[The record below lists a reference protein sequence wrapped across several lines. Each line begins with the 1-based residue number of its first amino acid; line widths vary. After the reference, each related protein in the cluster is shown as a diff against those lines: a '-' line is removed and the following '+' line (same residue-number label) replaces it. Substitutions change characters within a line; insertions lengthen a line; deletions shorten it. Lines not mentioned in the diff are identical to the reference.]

1 MKTHKIRTSLF
12 YKFAQQKRLKEVV
25 YLIML
30 LLFTGALTLRI
41 NSQNASKNA
50 AGLYFTANPT
60 EKPHNEFQDTLD
72 SMQHRYGFP
81 GATAAYEWVDGRKG
95 TAAAGMADAE
105 TAAPMTTESR
115 MLAASIGKMFVG
127 AVVASLIHDG
137 VLAPDIPVSRWLG
150 GRNWFS
156 RLPNHEEITLR
167 HLLTHRSGLPNHV
180 YMDAFA
186 EEVKKRMTDHTL
198 PISPDSL
205 VQFVLDEEPLFKAG
219 EGWAYTDTGYIL
231 VGLIIEEATGRDIY
245 SIIEEQFL
253 APLNLH
259 STSPSDR
266 YVLPGLAA
274 GYAAENSLGFPVKT
288 TTPGGRMVWHPGIEW
303 TGGGLISTSA
313 DLASW
318 GAKLFGGDALPE
330 EALALLLD
338 AKPVDPSTDEIL
350 YGMGVAA
357 YKNGAYGTVYGHR
370 GWIPGYTSSLR
381 YYKEYGVAIAF
392 QINTDIG
399 MMDDTSSVIETME
412 KQLLE
417 AALAMDE

>member
-1 MKTHKIRTSLF
+1 MKKYPDLSIIQQVTFHSNYLWRVISLT
-12 YKFAQQKRLKEVV
+12 L
-25 YLIML
+25 LIL
-30 LLFTGALTLRI
+30 LTGALSSGI
-41 NSQNASKNA
+41 YSQNA
-50 AGLYFTANPT
+50 ANNTQDLFLVNQPPD
-60 EKPHNEFQDTLD
+60 KQQIDFQVVLD
-72 SMQHRYGFP
+72 SIQKSYGFP
-81 GATAAYEWVDGRKG
+81 GATAAYKWIDGREG
-95 TAAAGMADAE
+95 VAATGLADVEASI
-105 TAAPMTTESR
+105 PMTSDSR
-115 MLAASIGKMFVG
+115 MLAASIGKTFVG
-127 AVVASLIHDG
+127 AIAVSLIHDG
-137 VLAPDIPVSRWLG
+137 VLEADTPISKWLAD
-150 GRNWFS
+150 RDWFA
-156 RLPNHEEITLR
+156 RLPNHERITLR

-180 YMDAFA
+180 YMDEFA
-186 EEVKKRMTDHTL
+186 AEVSQRMIDNTL
-198 PISPDSL
+198 PIAPDSL
-205 VQFVLDEEPLFKAG
+205 VMFVLDKDPLFNAD

-318 GAKLFGGDALPE
+318 GAELFGGDALPE
-330 EALALLLD
+330 EALGLLLD

-399 MMDDTSSVIETME
+399 MMDNTSSVIETME
-412 KQLLE
+412 SKLLE
-417 AALAMDE
+417 VVLAMDE